1 MTNSDAEGDKMTIK
15 SAQQVLSDR
24 MTVVLG
30 YSELALEESFGPL
43 NSEQRRALFNVVVAA
58 REMRDLLRSRGP
70 LPEAD

>member
-1 MTNSDAEGDKMTIK
+1 MMNNEAKEDDMTIK
-15 SAQQVLSDR
+15 SAQRVLSDR

-43 NSEQRRALFNVVVAA
+43 NPEQRRALFNVVVAA

-70 LPEAD
+70 LPGVV